1 MNHCR
6 LVACCVAGVLC
17 VCRAGVVGVGLA
29 AHHPHTALEG
39 TRATCLEVGL
49 LRPCMGTHHPPS
61 LHTPAWV
68 EVGTTNLD
76 SANNS
81 SSSSRTHRSRTH
93 HSKHQP
99 LGLGRGRTP
108 SPRSWSTPDSCKSR

>member
-1 MNHCR
+1 MKYCR
-6 LVACCVAGVLC
+6 LVACCVAGAALC

-29 AHHPHTALEG
+29 AHHPHTASEG

-68 EVGTTNLD
+68 EGQQDMSTTSLG

-81 SSSSRTHRSRTH
+81 SSNRTHR
-93 HSKHQP
+93 SKHQP
-99 LGLGRGRTP
+99 LGLGRARTP